1 MIFLSS
7 ILFSSFLRFS
17 SLIIARRGRPI
28 SGIVCIAWV
37 DCFLDWVLGLSLH
50 NTDSFHCCWKTRY
63 YYFQR
68 SKSPTSLEIT
78 LRVEARKEGLR
89 VVGVSNKLILSDWEI
104 KLHRWSNKNSFSL
117 LKNVNIQGI
126 NFYSWKWGLIW
137 YQLLIFSGK
146 LNKNHLT
153 SL

>member
-1 MIFLSS
+1 MILLSS

-37 DCFLDWVLGLSLH
+37 DCFLDWVLGLGLPSTH
-50 NTDSFHCCWKTRY
+50 SFHCCWKTRY
-63 YYFQR
+63 YCFQR
-68 SKSPTSLEIT
+68 SKSLTSLEIT
-78 LRVEARKEGLR
+78 LQVEARKEGLR
-89 VVGVSNKLILSDWEI
+89 VVGVFNKLILSNWEL

-117 LKNVNIQGI
+117 LKNGNMQGI
-126 NFYSWKWGLIW
+126 NFYSCKWGLIW
-137 YQLLIFSGK
+137 YQLLIFGGK
-146 LNKNHLT
+146 LNENHLT